1 VPGRPDDQLGSE
13 AISEAARL
21 RAKAAVCL
29 EQAANSDDPRTR
41 KAYERAGQAYEQL
54 ATMREFVEQVLLAPS
69 SDAQITMQVEDL
81 AGAPVTSPKKRRRAR
96 SRRRQ
101 LRKPKRH

>member
-1 VPGRPDDQLGSE
+1 MVNLVQRPS
-13 AISEAARL
+13 SEAARL
-21 RAKAAVCL
+21 RAKAAVCF

-54 ATMREFVEQVLLAPS
+54 ATMREFVEQVLLTPS
-69 SDAQITMQVEDL
+69 SDAQITMPAEDL
-81 AGAPVTSPKKRRRAR
+81 ARAPVASPKKRRRAR